1 MNSLI
6 NFILISI
13 WPLVACS
20 ISQLDIDSVPCGQYG
35 FRCID
40 ERFFQVCSYTDSD
53 GQTEQPDIVHE
64 CQDKNIC
71 DEDNP
76 AFCVPG
82 NFRIGMKNEKNVGKR
97 TDGKNG
103 DISRRLNATKQMRQK
118 ETKSTKISE
127 ITVEENQ
134 DISTS
139 ISACDEYGVYAGRI
153 HFLFCTYCV
162 KYTLLFLF
170 LNMYK

>member
-1 MNSLI
+1 MNSYGLI

-13 WPLVACS
+13 WSLVACS

-53 GQTEQPDIVHE
+53 GQTEQPDIIHE
-64 CQDKNIC
+64 CQDKNVC

-82 NFRIGMKNEKNVGKR
+82 SIRIRMKNGKNIDKR
-97 TDGKNG
+97 TDERKGV
-103 DISRRLNATKQMRQK
+103 IPHHLNRSATKQSRHEK
-118 ETKSTKISE
+118 TKSTKISE
-127 ITVEENQ
+127 ISIEEKQ
-134 DISTS
+134 DTS
-139 ISACDEYGVYAGRI
+139 LSITSCDEYGVYAGI
-153 HFLFCTYCV
+153 
-162 KYTLLFLF
+162 
-170 LNMYK
+170 

>member
-1 MNSLI
+1 MNSHGLI
-6 NFILISI
+6 NLVLITIL
-13 WPLVACS
+13 PLVACS

-76 AFCVPG
+76 AFCAPG
-82 NFRIGMKNEKNVGKR
+82 SFRTGIKIEKNIEKR

-103 DISRRLNATKQMRQK
+103 ATKKISQK
-118 ETKSTKISE
+118 KTKSTKVSE
-127 ITVEENQ
+127 ISVEENQ
-134 DISTS
+134 DISSS
-139 ISACDEYGVYAGRI
+139 ISTCNEYGVYAGRI
-153 HFLFCTYCV
+153 NLSLCSV
-162 KYTLLFLF
+162 
-170 LNMYK
+170 